1 MKERRETYNKQQV
14 YAKKKKKLPTPLL
27 PYSLLSALSA
37 NTHTHTQHTHS
48 SLSLYKQ
55 TAAELTPS
63 TLHSLLY

>member
-37 NTHTHTQHTHS
+37 NTHTHSTHTPPLAYIS
-48 SLSLYKQ
+48 RQQLS
-55 TAAELTPS
+55 
-63 TLHSLLY
+63 